1 MNSCCLM
8 TSNYIYYTCSQ
19 KENFSLSWKYNL
31 MRVNLVKEQTVRNF
45 AQIHATSVK
54 SFEKWI
60 FTVKNADWN
69 LPEDIKK
76 TFNSADILGRNSHRV
91 VFDVGGNKFRI
102 ICKISFGSNT
112 VFLFVSW
119 IGTHAHYTSLCG
131 KGEQFEAENF
141 LNYT

>member
-1 MNSCCLM
+1 
-8 TSNYIYYTCSQ
+8 
-19 KENFSLSWKYNL
+19 